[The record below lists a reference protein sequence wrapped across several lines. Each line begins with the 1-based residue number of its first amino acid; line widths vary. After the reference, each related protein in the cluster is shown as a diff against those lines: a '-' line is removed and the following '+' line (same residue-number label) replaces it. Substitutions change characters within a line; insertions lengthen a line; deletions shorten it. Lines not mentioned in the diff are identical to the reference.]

1 MFFFKKK
8 KRLEDLDLTWFKES
22 LDNDDTDLDD
32 DLDKIA
38 SELGVSREE
47 LDLEEIISLLKLRDN
62 LSNKDKVKIAIGVQ
76 NALKEY
82 QK

>member
-47 LDLEEIISLLKLRDN
+47 LDLEEIVSLLKLRDK
-62 LSNKDKVKIAIGVQ
+62 LSNKDKIKIAIGVQ

>member
-62 LSNKDKVKIAIGVQ
+62 LSNKDKIKIAIGVQ